1 MRIIASFQALNPQI
15 ADINLIYAGQ
25 VIRVW

>member
-1 MRIIASFQALNPQI
+1 MRIIASLLALNPQI
-15 ADINLIYAGQ
+15 ADIDLIYAGQ